1 MIVDNFTS
9 LQGHKVANQFEIKM
23 NDFRIFQS
31 YKTIIAVKNMN
42 TDQVILDRSSWD
54 CSRTTSKYRTQF
66 LGEITNRTRA
76 KVMNGTYILKDLNRD
91 AYCDVYKF
99 VKDVRQFFINHHK
112 PHSSKPLVVPIRSSV
127 LESIK
132 NDFMTEFEK

>member
-66 LGEITNRTRA
+66 LGEITQRTRV
-76 KVMNGTYILKDLNRD
+76 KVNNGTYMLKDLNRD

-99 VKDVRQFFINHHK
+99 VKDVRQFFIDHVDN
-112 PHSSKPLVVPIRSSV
+112 SNKPLVIPTKLSV
-127 LESIK
+127 LESIR

>member
-66 LGEITNRTRA
+66 LGEITHRTRA
-76 KVMNGTYILKDLNRD
+76 KINNGTYILKDLNKGI
-91 AYCDVYKF
+91 YCNIYTF
-99 VKDVRQFFINHHK
+99 VDDMRLAFLEQNNN
-112 PHSSKPLVVPIRSSV
+112 KPLVVPNKLSV
-127 LESIK
+127 LQSIK
-132 NDFMTEFEK
+132 NDFLKEFEK